1 MQITYN
7 AQPTAAKLHASDK
20 LVRGFLGPV
29 GNGKSVACLQEG
41 VRLSFEQWPNKD
53 GIRKSRGV
61 VIRNTGPEL
70 RTTTL
75 KTWKQWF
82 PEPLSHIVMHP
93 LITATIDQKLPDG
106 TSVELEVLF
115 LALDNDNDV
124 KKLLS
129 LEASWVFINEAKE
142 VPYSVLKAARE
153 RVGRY
158 PSDSDRDW
166 ETVS

>member
-61 VIRNTGPEL
+61 VIRNTGL
-70 RTTTL
+70 
-75 KTWKQWF
+75 
-82 PEPLSHIVMHP
+82 
-93 LITATIDQKLPDG
+93 
-106 TSVELEVLF
+106 
-115 LALDNDNDV
+115 
-124 KKLLS
+124 
-129 LEASWVFINEAKE
+129 
-142 VPYSVLKAARE
+142 
-153 RVGRY
+153 
-158 PSDSDRDW
+158 DRDW
-166 ETVS
+166 ETPGLAYLKRET